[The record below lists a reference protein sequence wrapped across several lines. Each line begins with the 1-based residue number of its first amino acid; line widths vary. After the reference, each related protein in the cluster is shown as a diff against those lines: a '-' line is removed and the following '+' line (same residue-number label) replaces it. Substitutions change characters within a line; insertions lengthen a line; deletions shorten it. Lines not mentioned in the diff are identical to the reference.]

1 MADLSYTVDVKGHE
15 DLPKL
20 AAGITAVATALGNGK
35 DIATKLAEFKAAM
48 GGMGGSL
55 DDIKGL
61 DKKIDNLKAS
71 INGLA
76 DNFKREM
83 LNTRSTIATN
93 VAGISA
99 EFQKIGKAAS
109 AGLDEAGAALKVA
122 ADKNLKLNVKYATDI
137 ETATRQ
143 IQEKGTSAM
152 LQSLQTRASN
162 IQRIL
167 QSEAKNAVA
176 IAQKTYGTDFVAA
189 MQGGLNKQ
197 LSVLT
202 NSHQATIRLQRAQHE
217 QMIAEGRKAAAELAN
232 IQAQAQV
239 KAATLNPMGNY
250 SSMRSGREF
259 QIKNAQLFMNMPS
272 KADFE
277 AATAIAVKD
286 ARDAQAKAMM
296 QVRAATNNPVGAFQR
311 YNSSTQT
318 AGALIGA
325 NSTNALTGSVSAA
338 IPKAQDIG
346 QVKQLSTAFQK
357 LTVDGNDVHSAMR
370 GLASGFNLLWL
381 TWGNLLPLFA
391 GAAISNGFM
400 KTAKEGLKVTQTLG
414 TIAYLG
420 ENTTTEMQALT
431 GELVRMGN
439 EGIYGPTAIAEAMQ
453 TLSLAGLKANEILAV
468 TGTVM
473 GFSVAGATDIKTA
486 ADVLVSVT
494 TAFGTGAAGFSRSA
508 DIIMRAAADSKA
520 SVESFGEA
528 MKTASV
534 VGEQYGAKQEDV
546 ALLIQYLANLGIQG
560 SAAGTAVRNMYADI
574 SGRSGPARKAMKEL
588 GLDFRD
594 AEGHVIG
601 LKEQTDQLVGVL
613 SKYDGKSQANI
624 IQAIYGERGAKA
636 AIELLVKAKTYILEN
651 GKLTT
656 QLEIDQRKL
665 ENAYGDAAIA
675 AIKMGTTTQN
685 AFKAAGA
692 TLETTLFGAFTAME
706 PQLYA
711 VAVALREAFGSKD
724 LQDTLAKLVSGV
736 ADIAKYV
743 AENIQTIVTAGLA
756 YGAYKLAVVAVT
768 VAYGAYQ
775 NILVALETAKAINL
789 ARTTAQAAAE
799 LELGAALGIRTAAEV
814 NAAKAAATGAAARV
828 GSLTVMGSL
837 AKAIPFVGTA
847 ITLAGLAWMG
857 YDMWASRSG
866 STMDDLSGQKSKD
879 MITALR
885 KENDH
890 LEAVNEAR
898 ERGLSLLE
906 AEALV
911 KANNAKSD
919 VAMGGIQKMSG
930 IQSEIDILQGQKS
943 NITNLYGSN
952 VPGYAQEQAK
962 ALDLQLAR
970 KRVEMR
976 QAGEESRKV
985 QADLAQEEQRR
996 SDNAIHVSVLNVA
1009 AREKETAATKK
1020 LMDEYRK
1027 LYGTGS
1033 QTWEQTQG
1041 GVNSRTQKP
1050 RSYDDKTLPN
1060 LQKQMDS
1067 ELSVIKARFDS
1078 EKSIQDSEY
1087 KNLLVTKGQYQ
1098 AKVLASTVTYE
1109 QESLASIESHAKDY
1123 VNAYV
1128 EQYAE
1133 IKKVR
1138 DGFKPDSENWKAEDA
1153 KLEALR
1159 NKATTDMQA
1168 DEDKHVKIK
1177 LDSVQRQILAAN
1189 ELAGETRKLI
1199 KADEEYWTKSKLET
1213 DKIESMQKVAEQ
1225 YRNIN
1230 TSVLSNAT
1238 ALKAEAEAIAES
1250 KAQHEGQLQNMRKE
1264 IELRMDAI
1272 AALETQIELEKESAT
1287 YTGNNAVWQELSK
1300 TKGLSAEELARLKAR
1315 YSKSA
1320 EEGITD
1326 GARRGALAYQKEMEA
1341 KASAVTDS
1349 IAGAI
1354 ETAIFKSGKEGGK
1367 ALRDY
1372 LQAELIR
1379 KPLMAIVKAIIQ
1391 PISSMIV
1398 GGLMGGGGGGG
1409 GGAGGILGMGMQGVG
1424 LYNGLTS
1431 GTGMLGTVG
1440 NWLGLGATGGA
1451 VGAGAWGGAAVAGS
1465 YAAPGIGAVGSL
1477 GGVSAGGGMGAAM
1490 AAVAPWLL
1498 GATAIAALW
1507 KPLFGRTLKDSGIEG
1522 TFGGESGFEGRNYKF
1537 YEGGLFRSDKTSY
1550 SELDEQVRKTLGD
1563 TFKTMKQQ
1571 VTDFADVL
1579 GLSTE
1584 RLKGYTSTMKLSLHG
1599 LSEGDAQKKIQE
1611 ALATQNNEMA
1621 QQVIGT
1627 WTDVTETVK
1636 RQVASTAMEMENG
1649 AGAYREVEETIT
1661 RSTYKSSEFAREGEK
1676 AIDTLTRLA
1685 TSLTL
1690 ANTWFA
1696 RFGATLFDASLG
1708 GGDKASSFIDAAG
1721 GADAFN
1727 QQASSYFNNFYTSNQ
1742 RRAAMR
1748 SEIEDKL
1755 GKAGVAMPQT
1765 AAEFRKAMDAF
1776 LAMGE
1781 AGKDGAAALFGVADA
1796 FAEVNGSIGDLEQ
1809 AMGIS
1814 AQSIKGILDDVRKG
1828 AATPAE
1834 AGKRLEDSIYEGLG
1848 NAMTQGLSQMI
1859 MSAVVGPLV
1868 DGLLTGATGSAAALA
1883 AGGVAGGTGAAAG
1896 GAAAGGAVAAG
1907 GAAAGSAMA
1916 QGGAMAGAAVAATID
1931 QARAYMAG
1939 FAAIMNDPGVRDTIR
1954 DIANGFS
1961 TIAGDLAGAT
1971 GGFQSASTAM
1981 ATTTSSA
1988 GSMGDS
1994 VTSLGDSIEAEVKRL
2009 RGLMVDASPM
2019 KGRDALLAEF
2029 TTATAQARAGDQSAL
2044 EKLPGLSQ
2052 SLEEATR
2059 LSAGSSV
2066 ELARMRGWLAGSL
2079 VETQSKFAVQTDAQW
2094 RAARAN
2100 MTSPGYDIRD
2110 TPTYSSSMDA
2120 TPTYHPWE
2128 EATVDSRY
2136 ANSWSTTPIAGTGR
2150 LRGQDPNYTPD
2161 YRYANSWDTIPYVA
2175 NPLPGYAQGTPY
2187 VPEDGLAMLH
2197 KGEMVIPAAYNPAG
2211 RSASAGGQNDEVV
2224 QELRALRV
2232 EVVELRTQQKGET
2245 LDQQRINLRTA
2256 KILERWEQ
2264 GGMPTA
2270 RQDGVIA

>member
-176 IAQKTYGTDFVAA
+176 TAQKTYGTDFVAA

-217 QMIAEGRKAAAELAN
+217 QMIAEGRKTAAELAN

-250 SSMRSGREF
+250 SSMKSGREF

-277 AATAIAVKD
+277 AATALAVKD
-286 ARDAQAKAMM
+286 AREAQAKAIM

-357 LTVDGNDVHSAMR
+357 LTIDGNDVHSAMR

-420 ENTTTEMQALT
+420 ENTAQEMSLLTE
-431 GELVRMGN
+431 ELVNMGKN
-439 EGIYGPTAIAEAMQ
+439 GIYGPIAIAEAMQ

-534 VGEQYGAKQEDV
+534 VGEQYGARQEDV

-675 AIKMGTTTQN
+675 AIKTGTTTQN

-814 NAAKAAATGAAARV
+814 NAAKAAATEAAARV

-885 KENDH
+885 KENEH

-919 VAMGGIQKMSG
+919 VAMGGIQKMST
-930 IQSEIDILQGQKS
+930 IQAELDSLKNQKDKANSQYGAYGANDTPHEIQ
-943 NITNLYGSN
+943 
-952 VPGYAQEQAK
+952 V
-962 ALDLQLAR
+962 LDLQLAR

-996 SDNAIHVSVLNVA
+996 SDNAIHVAVLNTA
-1009 AREKETAATKK
+1009 DREKEAAATKK

-1050 RSYDDKTLPN
+1050 RSYDEQTLPN

-1087 KNLLVTKGQYQ
+1087 KNLLVTQGQYQ

-1159 NKATTDMQA
+1159 NKATTDLQA
-1168 DEDKHVKIK
+1168 DQDKIEKIK
-1177 LDSVQRQILAAN
+1177 LDSNKRQLLAAQD
-1189 ELAGETRKLI
+1189 LAGETRKLI

-1230 TSVLSNAT
+1230 TSVFSNAT

-1250 KAQHEGQLQNMRKE
+1250 KAQHEGQLKNMRKE

-1391 PISSMIV
+1391 PISIMIV

-1409 GGAGGILGMGMQGVG
+1409 GG
-1424 LYNGLTS
+1424 
-1431 GTGMLGTVG
+1431 TGSTLGTVASG
-1440 NWLGLGATGGA
+1440 ASLFGSFGGAMAGGAGWLTGATTLGGSLS
-1451 VGAGAWGGAAVAGS
+1451 AGASLIGTGS
-1465 YAAPGIGAVGSL
+1465 MAGIGAGL
-1477 GGVSAGGGMGAAM
+1477 GMLAGALGPIALGIA
-1490 AAVAPWLL
+1490 LL
-1498 GATAIAALW
+1498 GS
-1507 KPLFGRTLKDSGIEG
+1507 LFGRKLKDSGIEG

-1563 TFKTMKQQ
+1563 TFKAMKQQ

-1708 GGDKASSFIDAAG
+1708 GADRASKFVDAAG
-1721 GADAFN
+1721 GAEAFDA
-1727 QQASSYFNNFYTSNQ
+1727 QASSYYNNYYTSNQ
-1742 RRAAMR
+1742 RRQAAS
-1748 SEIEDKL
+1748 SEIQDRL
-1755 GKAGVAMPQT
+1755 GAVGLDMPQT
-1765 AAEFRKAMDAF
+1765 ASQFRNMMDA
-1776 LAMGE
+1776 AIAAGE
-1781 AGKDGAAALFGVADA
+1781 AGQAAAVALFGVSGA
-1796 FAEVNGSIGDLEQ
+1796 FAELYGSIGQLED
-1809 AMGIS
+1809 AMGVS
-1814 AQSIKGILDDVRKG
+1814 ATSLKAILDDVRKNATG
-1828 AATPAE
+1828 AAE
-1834 AGKRLEDSIYEGLG
+1834 AKKMASEKFESSIYDGLSS
-1848 NAMTQGLSQMI
+1848 AMTQGLSQMI
-1859 MSAVVGPLV
+1859 MNAVVGPLI
-1868 DGLLTGATGSAAALA
+1868 DGLLLGATGSGAAMA
-1883 AGGVAGGTGAAAG
+1883 AGGVAGGTGRGAVGQRAAAWR
-1896 GAAAGGAVAAG
+1896 
-1907 GAAAGSAMA
+1907 
-1916 QGGAMAGAAVAATID
+1916 
-1931 QARAYMAG
+1931 ARAADG
-1939 FAAIMNDPGVRDTIR
+1939 HGERCQGHV
-1954 DIANGFS
+1954 
-1961 TIAGDLAGAT
+1961 
-1971 GGFQSASTAM
+1971 
-1981 ATTTSSA
+1981 
-1988 GSMGDS
+1988 
-1994 VTSLGDSIEAEVKRL
+1994 
-2009 RGLMVDASPM
+2009 
-2019 KGRDALLAEF
+2019 
-2029 TTATAQARAGDQSAL
+2029 
-2044 EKLPGLSQ
+2044 
-2052 SLEEATR
+2052 
-2059 LSAGSSV
+2059 
-2066 ELARMRGWLAGSL
+2066 
-2079 VETQSKFAVQTDAQW
+2079 
-2094 RAARAN
+2094 RAA
-2100 MTSPGYDIRD
+2100 
-2110 TPTYSSSMDA
+2110 
-2120 TPTYHPWE
+2120 E
-2128 EATVDSRY
+2128 
-2136 ANSWSTTPIAGTGR
+2136 
-2150 LRGQDPNYTPD
+2150 
-2161 YRYANSWDTIPYVA
+2161 
-2175 NPLPGYAQGTPY
+2175 
-2187 VPEDGLAMLH
+2187 
-2197 KGEMVIPAAYNPAG
+2197 AG
-2211 RSASAGGQNDEVV
+2211 RRGSGRRGGC
-2224 QELRALRV
+2224 RGCCGRF
-2232 EVVELRTQQKGET
+2232 RHGPG
-2245 LDQQRINLRTA
+2245 RRHCG
-2256 KILERWEQ
+2256 RC
-2264 GGMPTA
+2264 GG
-2270 RQDGVIA
+2270 VHH

>member
-1 MADLSYTVDVKGHE
+1 MADLSYEIAVSGEEK
-15 DLPKL
+15 LIPL
-20 AAGITAVATALGNGK
+20 AAGITAVTNALDKGKGN
-35 DIATKLAEFKAAM
+35 AAALAAFKASFNDL
-48 GGMGGSL
+48 GGSL
-55 DDIKGL
+55 GGL
-61 DKKIDNLKAS
+61 KSLETTLKDS
-71 INGLA
+71 IGGLSKALQSEMNQLRGVLSTAAA
-76 DNFKREM
+76 DFK
-83 LNTRSTIATN
+83 SS
-93 VAGISA
+93 G
-99 EFQKIGKAAS
+99 QKAGKALS
-109 AGLDEAGAALKVA
+109 DGLVDGVEGAGRALKLA
-122 ADKNLKLNVKYATDI
+122 ADRNLKLNAKYATDI
-137 ETATRQ
+137 ETAVRQ
-143 IQEKGTSAM
+143 IQEKGTSSM
-152 LQSLQTRASN
+152 LQSLQNRASN
-162 IQRIL
+162 VQRIL
-167 QSEAKNAVA
+167 QSEAKDAVA

-189 MQGGLNKQ
+189 MQKGLQGQ

-202 NSHQATIRLQRAQHE
+202 NAHEATMRLKRTQHE

-250 SSMRSGREF
+250 SSMKSGREF
-259 QIKNAQLFMNMPS
+259 QIRNAQLFMNMPS

-286 ARDAQAKAMM
+286 AREAQAKAIM

-325 NSTNALTGSVSAA
+325 NSTNALTGSVSAGSVSA
-338 IPKAQDIG
+338 VIPKAQDIG

-357 LTVDGNDVHSAMR
+357 LAIDGNDVHSAMR

-420 ENTTTEMQALT
+420 ENTAQEMSFLTE
-431 GELVRMGN
+431 ELVSMGKN
-439 EGIYGPTAIAEAMQ
+439 GIYGPIAIAEAMQ

-528 MKTASV
+528 MKQASV

-560 SAAGTAVRNMYADI
+560 TAAGTAVRNMYADI

-601 LKEQTDQLVGVL
+601 LKEQTDQLIGVL

-624 IQAIYGERGAKA
+624 LQAIYGERGAKA

-651 GKLTT
+651 GKLTS

-743 AENIQTIVTAGLA
+743 AENIQTIVSAGLA
-756 YGAYKLAVVAVT
+756 YGAYKLAIVAVT

-879 MITALR
+879 MIDALN
-885 KENDH
+885 KESDH
-890 LEAVNEAR
+890 LAVVNQFRR
-898 ERGLSLLE
+898 EGLSLLE
-906 AEALV
+906 AEA
-911 KANNAKSD
+911 KAKSANAKADLAVGST
-919 VAMGGIQKMSG
+919 QKMATL
-930 IQSEIDILQGQKS
+930 QAEIDTLQGQK
-943 NITNLYGSN
+943 NNAKNLYGAN
-952 VPGYAQEQAK
+952 VPGYVQDQITVWDTQAAQ
-962 ALDLQLAR
+962 
-970 KRVEMR
+970 KRVDM
-976 QAGEESRKV
+976 RKV
-985 QADLAQEEQRR
+985 AEAERKQQADIQSAEARR
-996 SDNAIHVSVLNVA
+996 SVEAKESFKLNEADARARAAKDVA
-1009 AREKETAATKK
+1009 LAKEFQ
-1020 LMDEYRK
+1020 K
-1027 LYGTGS
+1027 LYGQGS
-1033 QTWEQTQG
+1033 QTWEQSQG

-1050 RSYDDKTLPN
+1050 RSYDEQTLPN

-1087 KNLLVTKGQYQ
+1087 KNLLVTKGEYQ
-1098 AKVLASTVTYE
+1098 AKVLASTVAYE
-1109 QESLASIESHAKDY
+1109 QESLASIEAHAADY

-1138 DGFKPDSENWKAEDA
+1138 DGFKPDSENWKAENA

-1159 NKATTDMQA
+1159 NKATTDLQA
-1168 DEDKHVKIK
+1168 DQDKIEKIK
-1177 LDSVQRQILAAN
+1177 LDSNKRQLLAAQD
-1189 ELAGETRKLI
+1189 LAGETRKLI

-1230 TSVLSNAT
+1230 TSVFSNAT

-1250 KAQHEGQLQNMRKE
+1250 KAQHEGQLKNMRKE

-1272 AALETQIELEKESAT
+1272 AALEAQIELEKESAT

-1300 TKGLSAEELARLKAR
+1300 AKGLNAEELAKLKAR
-1315 YSKSA
+1315 YSKSL

-1341 KASAVTDS
+1341 KAAAVTDS

-1398 GGLMGGGGGGG
+1398 GGLMGGAANAAGGAASGGSNILG
-1409 GGAGGILGMGMQGVG
+1409 GLGALGSFSSGMGILGAGG
-1424 LYNGLTS
+1424 
-1431 GTGMLGTVG
+1431 
-1440 NWLGLGATGGA
+1440 LGLQAGFGALMSGGF
-1451 VGAGAWGGAAVAGS
+1451 AGISAAVS
-1465 YAAPGIGAVGSL
+1465 
-1477 GGVSAGGGMGAAM
+1477 GGFAAM
-1490 AAVAPWLL
+1490 AAGTGAGIASGL
-1498 GATAIAALW
+1498 GLIAGALGPIALGIGLLW
-1507 KPLFGRTLKDSGIEG
+1507 KPLFGRSLKDSGIQG
-1522 TFGGESGFEGRNYKF
+1522 TFGGTSGFEGESYKY
-1537 YEGGLFRSDKTSY
+1537 YEGGLFRSDKTTHDP
-1550 SELDEQVRKTLGD
+1550 LDEAFRKSLGD
-1563 TFKTMKQQ
+1563 TFKAMKQQ

-1584 RLKGYTSTMKLSLHG
+1584 RLKDYTGTMKLSLHG

-1611 ALATQNNEMA
+1611 ALATANNELA
-1621 QQVIGT
+1621 QQVLGT
-1627 WTDVTETVK
+1627 WTTTSKEVTRQISASFIEMEAGAAAFRTVTETV
-1636 RQVASTAMEMENG
+1636 Q
-1649 AGAYREVEETIT
+1649 ET
-1661 RSTYKSSEFAREGEK
+1661 TYTPSEFARDGEK

-1685 TSLTL
+1685 TSL
-1690 ANTWFA
+1690 A
-1696 RFGATLFDASLG
+1696 ATNEAFKDLGIGLYEASL
-1708 GGDKASSFIDAAG
+1708 A
-1721 GADAFN
+1721 GADM
-1727 QQASSYFNNFYTSNQ
+1727 ASQ
-1742 RRAAMR
+1742 LV
-1748 SEIEDKL
+1748 D
-1755 GKAGVAMPQT
+1755 
-1765 AAEFRKAMDAF
+1765 
-1776 LAMGE
+1776 
-1781 AGKDGAAALFGVADA
+1781 LFGGIEGFVAATSTYYDKFYSEDEKREAKRRRVEAA
-1796 FAEVNGSIGDLEQ
+1796 FAEAGLSMPDINAADARAQFRATMESIDLTTEAGRKQWATLVQVSGMYADITEGAVDAASAMKEAAEVAKKLAEDQLAELNRRRKLLSDYAQEDFKRAVERDQALLNKQADVLKETMGTLKSAIDGLAAGAKDIYNTVDSTSTAAAAQGMVAIEDALAGVRAGGSLNDYTGLMDSVSAARAGLNSNAYVSQFERDRDALVLAGQLSDLAAFGQTEYDIQEQ
-1809 AMGIS
+1809 QLNAIEAQLDYLKELSEKADMFMSGLGTLTGTVDYYFNRFMAVGVPNAREVLPSFAVGTNYVPNDMVAQIHEGEAIIPKAYNPSAGGGGNSGSVVEAIQTLTAEVANLKFAM
-1814 AQSIKGILDDVRKG
+1814 
-1828 AATPAE
+1828 AATAKNTSGLPQ
-1834 AGKRLEDSIYEGLG
+1834 LVDHFDNVTEGG
-1848 NAMTQGLSQMI
+1848 NAM
-1859 MSAVVGPLV
+1859 
-1868 DGLLTGATGSAAALA
+1868 
-1883 AGGVAGGTGAAAG
+1883 
-1896 GAAAGGAVAAG
+1896 
-1907 GAAAGSAMA
+1907 
-1916 QGGAMAGAAVAATID
+1916 
-1931 QARAYMAG
+1931 
-1939 FAAIMNDPGVRDTIR
+1939 
-1954 DIANGFS
+1954 
-1961 TIAGDLAGAT
+1961 
-1971 GGFQSASTAM
+1971 
-1981 ATTTSSA
+1981 
-1988 GSMGDS
+1988 
-1994 VTSLGDSIEAEVKRL
+1994 
-2009 RGLMVDASPM
+2009 
-2019 KGRDALLAEF
+2019 
-2029 TTATAQARAGDQSAL
+2029 
-2044 EKLPGLSQ
+2044 
-2052 SLEEATR
+2052 
-2059 LSAGSSV
+2059 
-2066 ELARMRGWLAGSL
+2066 
-2079 VETQSKFAVQTDAQW
+2079 
-2094 RAARAN
+2094 
-2100 MTSPGYDIRD
+2100 
-2110 TPTYSSSMDA
+2110 
-2120 TPTYHPWE
+2120 
-2128 EATVDSRY
+2128 
-2136 ANSWSTTPIAGTGR
+2136 
-2150 LRGQDPNYTPD
+2150 
-2161 YRYANSWDTIPYVA
+2161 
-2175 NPLPGYAQGTPY
+2175 
-2187 VPEDGLAMLH
+2187 
-2197 KGEMVIPAAYNPAG
+2197 
-2211 RSASAGGQNDEVV
+2211 
-2224 QELRALRV
+2224 RV
-2232 EVVELRTQQKGET
+2232 EA
-2245 LDQQRINLRTA
+2245 I
-2256 KILERWEQ
+2256 
-2264 GGMPTA
+2264 
-2270 RQDGVIA
+2270 